1 MLPGAPKKRAGG
13 ARERHVISRMRH
25 KELSA
30 SSSFCTVK
38 LRIFQAFHREARTD
52 LEPRQ
57 RALGL
62 RPRCSSECEPS
73 RMRIYWVRARRGIDL
88 NIIGISYG
96 YHDSACCLLQNGRV
110 LAAAQEER
118 FSRIKNDKSFP
129 AAAFRYCL
137 EQAALTIADIDCV
150 AFYEDPSQKLSR
162 QLWMGMLPGITQGRR
177 NAIERLTLERQ
188 PLEEIELIAGY
199 DGPIETV
206 DHHLS
211 HAASAYHFSGF
222 DEAAILTVDG
232 VGEWPTT
239 TYSSAAAMEINR
251 LEQVDFP
258 HSLGLFYSA
267 ITGYLG
273 FEVNEGE
280 YKVMGL
286 APYGQPRFAD
296 KIQQLIENGPRGQY
310 RLNLKYFSFLHEDRM
325 FSDALGDLLGV
336 PPRAPRT
343 EITQVHMDVARSAQL
358 VLEEML
364 LAKVRYLHSRVPS
377 PNLCMAGGVAL
388 NVVANGR
395 CLREGPFK
403 RLFVQPAAG
412 DAGGCL
418 GAAAIAHV
426 RRADA
431 GMRCERLQHVYLG
444 PSNSLDKTWR
454 ILDASGVRYQD
465 YRNDEERLIQT
476 VVAGLI
482 AGKVVAWLSGRME
495 FGPRALG
502 SRSIIADPRR
512 PEMRD
517 RINALVKHR
526 EAFRPFAPSVLE
538 EFAAEHFALD
548 HPSPF
553 MLEVCQVTS
562 PIQLSAVTHVDG
574 SARVQT
580 VTHLTNRRF
589 AELLR
594 HFHEK
599 TGCPILLNTSF
610 NLRGEPIV
618 CSVIDA
624 ISTFG
629 RSKIDLLVLD
639 DFMIDRADIP
649 PAWNNFGSSQLRAAL
664 HFDVYAML

>member
-1 MLPGAPKKRAGG
+1 MRATPDANILGASDEVGRLDAIGG
-13 ARERHVISRMRH
+13 ETRLSGAADHRSVIQGSDR
-25 KELSA
+25 
-30 SSSFCTVK
+30 
-38 LRIFQAFHREARTD
+38 RIVGD
-52 LEPRQ
+52 
-57 RALGL
+57 G
-62 RPRCSSECEPS
+62 
-73 RMRIYWVRARRGIDL
+73 L

-96 YHDSACCLLQNGRV
+96 YHDSACCLLQNGRI

-129 AAAFRYCL
+129 ATAFRYCL
-137 EQAALTIADIDCV
+137 EHAGLTIADIDCV

-162 QLWMGMLPGITQGRR
+162 QLWMGMLPGVTLDRR
-177 NAIERLTLERQ
+177 AAIERLVLGRP
-188 PLEEIELIAGY
+188 PLEEIDRIAGY
-199 DGPIETV
+199 DGPIEIV

-211 HAASAYHFSGF
+211 HAASAYLFSGF

-232 VGEWPTT
+232 VGEWATT
-239 TYSSAAAMEINR
+239 TYNRAEGVEIQR

-286 APYGQPRFAD
+286 APYGQPTFVD
-296 KIQQLIENGPRGQY
+296 KIRQLIEDGPKGQY
-310 RLNLKYFSFLHEDRM
+310 RLNLKYFSFLQENRM
-325 FSDALGDLLGV
+325 FSDALSELLGV
-336 PPRAPRT
+336 PARAPGS
-343 EITQVHMDVARSAQL
+343 EISPAHMDIARSAQL
-358 VLEEML
+358 VLEEVL
-364 LAKVRYLHSRVPS
+364 LAKVRYLHGVIPS
-377 PNLCMAGGVAL
+377 QNLCMAGGVAL
-388 NVVANGR
+388 NVVANAR
-395 CLREGPFK
+395 CLKEGPFK

-426 RRADA
+426 RRAGGRA
-431 GMRCERLQHVYLG
+431 PCERLEHVYFG
-444 PSNSLDKTWR
+444 PSNPLDKTWR
-454 ILDASGVRYQD
+454 ILQTSGVAYRD
-465 YRNDEERLIQT
+465 YRNDET
-476 VVAGLI
+476 GLI
-482 AGKVVAWLSGRME
+482 EAIVDSLVEGKVIAWLSGRTE
-495 FGPRALG
+495 FGPRSLG
-502 SRSIIADPRR
+502 ARSILADPRR

-526 EAFRPFAPSVLE
+526 EAFRPFAPAVLE
-538 EFAAEHFALD
+538 EFAAQHFALD

-553 MLEVCQVTS
+553 MLEVCPV
-562 PIQLSAVTHVDG
+562 ISAIPLPAITHVDG

-580 VTHLTNRRF
+580 VTSLTNRRF
-589 AELLR
+589 AELLK
-594 HFHEK
+594 HFHQR

-618 CSVIDA
+618 CSTVDA

-639 DFMIDRADIP
+639 DFVIDRADIP
-649 PAWNNFGSSQLRAAL
+649 PAWNNFDSGQQRAGL
-664 HFDVYAML
+664 QFDVYAML